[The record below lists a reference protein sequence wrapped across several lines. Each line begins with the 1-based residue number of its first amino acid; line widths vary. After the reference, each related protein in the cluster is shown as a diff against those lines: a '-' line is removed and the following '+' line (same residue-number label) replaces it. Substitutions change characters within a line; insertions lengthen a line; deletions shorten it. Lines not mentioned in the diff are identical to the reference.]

1 MGIVRIAIFKGL
13 SFRYGE
19 NYVKGTFKCIVRITV
34 WGSIRV
40 R

>member
-1 MGIVRIAIFKGL
+1 MGIVRITVFKGF

-34 WGSIRV
+34 WCSIRV
-40 R
+40 M